1 METRP
6 QSSKIAH
13 ASTPAA
19 GDKQAPEEVSS
30 RQAAAANP
38 GLQLQ
43 FRQAPLDSVL
53 NYLRDA
59 AGFIIH
65 VKPNVPVTPPVD
77 LWHEEPLQ
85 PAQAVNLLREDLTR
99 KGCAIIQR
107 GRWLSIIRNQDLKKS
122 WIPLPAI

>member
-6 QSSKIAH
+6 QSSKTVN

-19 GDKQAPEEVSS
+19 GDKHAHEKVSCRETATDS
-30 RQAAAANP
+30 

-43 FRQAPLDSVL
+43 FRQASLDSVL

-107 GRWLSIIRNQDLKKS
+107 GRWLSVIRSQDLKKS